1 MSEWFAGID
10 VLEKVYFAC
19 AVFGGLVF
27 GVRLVTQLLGADS
40 HDAAGGISDAPADL
54 HPAGDSDLSFK
65 LLSIQGVAAFFLI
78 FGLTGMALK
87 ELRAAGDVQSI
98 AIAAGA
104 GCAMTYVQAK
114 FMTMLF
120 KLQSS
125 GNLRMEE
132 AEGREGVVYL
142 TIKTGGAGKAQVV
155 VQGRRK
161 IFDAVGKDGAEIK
174 TGARVRVTEISP
186 GNVLVVERVA

>member
-1 MSEWFAGID
+1 
-10 VLEKVYFAC
+10 
-19 AVFGGLVF
+19 
-27 GVRLVTQLLGADS
+27 
-40 HDAAGGISDAPADL
+40 
-54 HPAGDSDLSFK
+54 
-65 LLSIQGVAAFFLI
+65 
-78 FGLTGMALK
+78 
-87 ELRAAGDVQSI
+87 
-98 AIAAGA
+98 
-104 GCAMTYVQAK
+104 
-114 FMTMLF
+114 MLF

-132 AEGREGVVYL
+132 AVGREGVVYL